1 MSRTVTPHAR
11 PRELTRLPWLF
22 RRDRGRCV
30 TALLL
35 LVTFNSLPAA
45 FVHAESPAA
54 PPGAVYAIGSP
65 VAPGFRGDRQYVYS
79 MGILIRVTDDAI
91 TIRFEDGQ
99 TTTYDVDDVTTIH
112 TPNGHLESVG
122 DLDVGNMVIVIT
134 EEHKTKAVVIV
145 NSGNRAFSEGGPY
158 DIGEHE

>member
-35 LVTFNSLPAA
+35 LVTFTSLPAA
-45 FVHAESPAA
+45 LVHAESPAA

-65 VAPGFRGDRQYVYS
+65 VAPGFRDDRQYVFS
-79 MGILIRVTDDAI
+79 IGIVLRVTYDAI
-91 TIRFEDGQ
+91 TVRFEDGQ
-99 TTTYDVDDVTTIH
+99 TTTYEVGEATTIH
-112 TPNGHLESVG
+112 TSTGHLESVS

-134 EEHKTKAVVIV
+134 EEHKTKALIIV
-145 NSGNRAFSEGGPY
+145 NSGDRAFPEGGPY